1 MAATYYDNRR
11 RLSDVLRQW
20 RSRTDPENVGIRRLP
35 RGRSPGLRREDVAVL
50 AGISLTWYARF
61 EAGKQVR
68 VSPALLE
75 RIAEALRLTPAE
87 SVELFALALPEFGR
101 TVDVLLRQVES
112 GSRLELLAE
121 KLAVAGTAAEADAL
135 AIRALPEI
143 DAAGH
148 GAHVASLDSNG
159 MLTFTQARGP
169 QADTLQALGAIPFGD
184 FPSDVHIVEDATTL
198 DEAGAHFYDSVGLRS
213 SLCMCVR
220 RTADES
226 LWIGYTGSEPHV
238 FVETEISELKAV
250 STLLGL
256 LHHAREE
263 LA

>member
-1 MAATYYDNRR
+1 MATINYDNRR
-11 RLSDVLRQW
+11 RLSDALRQW

-35 RGRSPGLRREDVAVL
+35 RGRSPGLRREDVALL

-61 EAGKQVR
+61 EAGKEVR

-135 AIRALPEI
+135 AISALPRNRRAP
-143 DAAGH
+143 DTA
-148 GAHVASLDSNG
+148 
-159 MLTFTQARGP
+159 LTSRRW
-169 QADTLQALGAIPFGD
+169 
-184 FPSDVHIVEDATTL
+184 TT
-198 DEAGAHFYDSVGLRS
+198 
-213 SLCMCVR
+213 
-220 RTADES
+220 TAC
-226 LWIGYTGSEPHV
+226 
-238 FVETEISELKAV
+238 
-250 STLLGL
+250 
-256 LHHAREE
+256 
-263 LA
+263 